1 MHDPN
6 ESTEKGG
13 QHELRQNQGWQG
25 GTHAEGIEIRV
36 ARVRNRMLWA
46 APVSASG
53 ERRACVWAGAGFDAR
68 DLTPTFLD
76 PSTGTSS
83 AAGSAAPLTLGQE
96 LGALARRLPNE
107 DMTLGDLMKELGARV
122 SALLILVC
130 ALPFCAPITI
140 PGLSTPFGL
149 VIAFLAARYAAGLP
163 PWLPRRLR
171 QVVLP
176 PKVLARILEVGGKII
191 SWFEARLK
199 RRWAIVVDARWKL
212 RLHAIVIVLAALV
225 LMLPLP
231 PFPPF
236 TNTLP
241 ALVIVILTLSTLERD
256 GAGVIFGHGLFVGTL
271 IYFAFWAAIIW
282 EAITRIAGKF
292 GL

>member
-1 MHDPN
+1 
-6 ESTEKGG
+6 
-13 QHELRQNQGWQG
+13 
-25 GTHAEGIEIRV
+25 
-36 ARVRNRMLWA
+36 
-46 APVSASG
+46 
-53 ERRACVWAGAGFDAR
+53 
-68 DLTPTFLD
+68 LD